1 MYIYIHQKRQIQPKR
16 RKYMLKKLSKS
27 IKGFTKHTVLSPLLI
42 MGEVIMEVIIPVLVA
57 LLINC
62 IDATGGNANETSNS
76 TIAAFIQ
83 NIVGTPEKAGDM
95 RYIVIIGAFIAVCA
109 LISLIFGALAGRSA
123 AIASTGFARNLRKR
137 MFDRISDFSFKNTDK
152 FSSSS
157 LITRLTTD
165 VNRLQESFHM
175 IIRIAVRSP
184 SMLIFSLIMAFGI
197 NPRLALVFIGAVPIL
212 IIGLALIMS
221 IAHPIFKRMFKRYD
235 KLNRV
240 VQENLRG
247 VRVVKAF
254 VREQE
259 ETDKFDE
266 VSGEIFDDAVK
277 AEKTLAYNM
286 PLMQLTIYGTILI
299 ICWLGAK
306 TIVNYQLFGIGDR
319 LSTGELTALIN
330 YTMQILSSLMMLSMI
345 FINIVMSK
353 ASAERIC
360 EVLDEASTIQNKE
373 NAITE
378 VKNGDIAF
386 ENVYFAYHEG
396 KDVLKNVNLTI
407 KSGETIGVIGGTGSS
422 KSTLVQL
429 IPRLY
434 DVTAGRVAVGGC
446 DVRDYDIKTLRDS
459 VAMVLQKN
467 VLFSGTIKDNLRW
480 GNENATDEEMI
491 AACKAACAD
500 ELIVTFPDGYD
511 TRIEQGGTNV
521 SGGQKQRL
529 CIARALLKKPKI
541 LILDDSTSAVDTKT
555 DAMLRESM
563 AESIPGTTKLII
575 AQRISSVQECDRIIV
590 IDNGEINGV
599 GTHDEL
605 LKTNTIYREVYESQ
619 VKGDDKE

>member
-1 MYIYIHQKRQIQPKR
+1 
-16 RKYMLKKLSKS
+16 MLKKLAKS
-27 IKGFTKHTVLSPLLI
+27 IKGYEKHAILSPLLI
-42 MGEVIMEVIIPVLVA
+42 MGEVIMEVIIPVLIA

-62 IDATGGNANETSNS
+62 IDTTAGNANEQSNS
-76 TIAAFIQ
+76 KIAAFIQ
-83 NIVGTPEKAGDM
+83 ELIGTPESSGDLK
-95 RYIVIIGAFIAVCA
+95 YILIIGGLIAVCA
-109 LISLIFGALAGRSA
+109 LISLLSGALAGRSA
-123 AIASTGFARNLRKR
+123 AIASTGFAKNLRKR
-137 MFDRISDFSFKNTDK
+137 LFGKISDFSFKNTDK
-152 FSSSS
+152 FSASS

-165 VNRLQESFHM
+165 VTRLQDSFHM

-184 SMLIFSLIMAFGI
+184 SMMIFSLIMAFSI
-197 NPRLALVFIGAVPIL
+197 NPKLALVFIGAVPIL
-212 IIGLALIMS
+212 IIGLGLIMS

-254 VREQE
+254 VREKE
-259 ETDKFDE
+259 ETDKFE
-266 VSGEIFDDAVK
+266 TVSGEIFDDSVK

-286 PLMQLTIYGTILI
+286 PLMQLTIYSTILI

-306 TIVNYQLFGIGDR
+306 TIVNYRLFGIGDQ

-360 EVLDEASTIQNKE
+360 EVLDEESTIKNRE

-378 VKNGDIAF
+378 VKNGDISF
-386 ENVYFAYHEG
+386 ENVCFAYHEG
-396 KDVLKNVNLTI
+396 KNVLKKVNLKI
-407 KSGETIGVIGGTGSS
+407 NSGETVGIIGGTGSS
-422 KSTLVQL
+422 KSSLVQL

-434 DVTAGRVAVGGC
+434 DVTEGRVCVGGI

-467 VLFSGTIKDNLRW
+467 VLFSGTVKDNLRW
-480 GNENATDEEMI
+480 GNENATDEEIKQACI
-491 AACKAACAD
+491 ASCAD
-500 ELIVTFPDGYD
+500 EFVSAFPDGYD
-511 TRIEQGGTNV
+511 TYIEQGGSNV

-529 CIARALLKKPKI
+529 CIARALIKKPKI

-563 AESIPGTTKLII
+563 AKSIPGTTKLII
-575 AQRISSVQECDRIIV
+575 AQRISSVQECDKIIV
-590 IDNGEINGV
+590 IDNGEINGI
-599 GTHDEL
+599 GTHEEL
-605 LKTNTIYREVYESQ
+605 LNTNTIYKEVYESQ
-619 VKGDDKE
+619 MKGDDRQ